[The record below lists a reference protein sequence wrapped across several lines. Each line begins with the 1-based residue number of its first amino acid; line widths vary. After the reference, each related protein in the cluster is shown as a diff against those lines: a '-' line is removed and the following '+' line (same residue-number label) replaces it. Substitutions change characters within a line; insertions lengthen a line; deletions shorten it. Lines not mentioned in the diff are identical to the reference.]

1 MRLPLLLPLLALA
14 LPAAVESALL
24 AIDYGAE
31 FTKLA
36 LVKPGVP
43 IDIVLNKDSKRKVQS
58 VVGWKKD
65 ERLFGSEAAAV
76 VRVPFS
82 YPSLRA
88 APLMSWRPSPPPSA
102 VWPVSLRLV
111 PLSQAAPWCPS

>member
-1 MRLPLLLPLLALA
+1 MRLPLLLPLLAA
-14 LPAAVESALL
+14 FFLPAVQAALL

-31 FTKLA
+31 FTKIS

-43 IDIVLNKDSKRKVQS
+43 IDVVLNKDSKRKVQS

-76 VRVPFS
+76 VRL
-82 YPSLRA
+82 SL
-88 APLMSWRPSPPPSA
+88 S
-102 VWPVSLRLV
+102 
-111 PLSQAAPWCPS
+111 

>member
-1 MRLPLLLPLLALA
+1 MRLPLLLPLLAAFL
-14 LPAAVESALL
+14 LPAVQAALL

-31 FTKLA
+31 FTKIS

-43 IDIVLNKDSKRKVQS
+43 IDVVLNKDSKRKVQS

-76 VRVPFS
+76 VRSLPLLMYTRPVDRS
-82 YPSLRA
+82 SLRKSE
-88 APLMSWRPSPPPSA
+88 LQPSE
-102 VWPVSLRLV
+102 
-111 PLSQAAPWCPS
+111 